1 MHHATVVSRTDQ
13 EGTVQAPQPQE
24 PQPFGTDATIVWRTF
39 VTILMLV
46 ALVLAVIAVR
56 EDDAASATNPGGRS
70 GAGGAVGSADSTI
83 SVMLSEFSLDVSPA
97 TVPSGHVTVDVMN
110 MGTMEHDLTLED
122 GPTTGTMA
130 AATNGTLDLGDLA
143 PGTYTLLCTIAGHQ
157 GSGMESALTVTDGGA
172 APAAA
177 SGEGATSATA
187 SDDPDWAAMD
197 AAMDASLAA
206 FPAET
211 EGVGNQELVPEVLA
225 DGTRVFDLTAAITP
239 WEVTPGNVV
248 DAWTYNGMVP
258 GPIIR
263 GEVGDRVRIVLHN
276 ETPANTDLHF
286 HGIRV
291 PNLQDGVAPLTQ
303 PNVAPGETY
312 TYEFTLEEPAVGM
325 YHAHAHA
332 EHSVVN
338 GMLGAFIVGEMPL
351 PEQYVPAGTTID
363 QEIPM
368 VVNDAGVLG
377 LSLNGKGFPAT
388 APIVANVGDW
398 IEIHYM
404 NEGLQIHPMHLHG
417 FPQLV
422 IAKDGIPLD
431 APYYADTVNIAP
443 GERYTVLINPDLPGA
458 WVWHCHILTHA
469 ESDEGLHGMVTALIV
484 EDPDAGS

>member
-1 MHHATVVSRTDQ
+1 MHAATDVSRIDQ
-13 EGTVQAPQPQE
+13 EAPVQAPQPHVNE
-24 PQPFGTDATIVWRTF
+24 PLGSDATIVWRTF

-56 EDDAASATNPGGRS
+56 EDDTASAASAGG
-70 GAGGAVGSADSTI
+70 GASGGAVGSADSTV
-83 SVMLSEFSLDVSPA
+83 SVMLSEFAVDLSPA
-97 TVPSGHVTVDVMN
+97 TVPSGHVSVDVMN
-110 MGTMEHDLTLED
+110 MGAMDHDLTLEG

-130 AATNGTLDLGDLA
+130 ASTNGTLDLGELT
-143 PGTYTLLCTIAGHQ
+143 PGSYTLLCSIAGHQ
-157 GSGMESALTVTDGGA
+157 GSGMETTLTVTEGGDA
-172 APAAA
+172 VGA
-177 SGEGATSATA
+177 GATSDGADTA
-187 SDDPDWAAMD
+187 GADDHDWAAMD

-225 DGTRVFDLTAAITP
+225 DGTKVFDLTAAITP

-258 GPIIR
+258 GPVIR

-291 PNLQDGVAPLTQ
+291 PNVQDGVAPLTQ
-303 PNVAPGETY
+303 PTVAPGESY
-312 TYEFTLEEPAVGM
+312 TYEFTLEEDAVGM

-338 GMLGAFIVGEMPL
+338 GMLGAFLVGEMPL
-351 PEQYVPAGTTID
+351 PEAYVPAGTTIS

-404 NEGLQIHPMHLHG
+404 NEGLQTHPMHLHG

-431 APYYADTVNIAP
+431 SPYYADTINIAP
-443 GERYTVLINPDLPGA
+443 GERYTVVIHPDLPGA

-484 EDPDAGS
+484 EDPDADA